1 MIARVLE
8 EEIQKRFFS
17 GKAIV
22 ITGPRQA
29 GKTTLIENLIKSANQ
44 ETIYFN
50 GDDPVLS
57 RMLNRPNTE
66 QIRNLIGKNKIIF
79 IDEAQKIPEIG
90 ITAKIIVDQFK
101 EVQLILSGSSSF
113 DLMEKTQEPLTG
125 RKWSFNLWPVNWQE
139 WQEYSGYVKAE
150 QDLEN
155 RLVYGF
161 YPDVLIH
168 PEDQQ
173 IILKELVSSYLYKD
187 VLNYARI
194 KKPQVLQNLVHALA
208 LQVGS
213 EVSFP
218 EIASLIGIDQK
229 TVRNYI
235 DVLEKAFI
243 LFSLHAYSTNQRD
256 EIKTNRKIYFYDNGV
271 RNVVAGLLQPLALR
285 TDIGILWENFL
296 ISERIKFLSYHG
308 MMAGQYFWRTKQQ
321 QEIDY
326 VEIIN
331 GQVFGYEFK
340 WNQKRTAR
348 FPSTF
353 TSKYQS
359 VNSVINRENFRN
371 FLLSDKPVDEKK

>member
-1 MIARVLE
+1 MIARLLE
-8 EEIQKRFFS
+8 AEIRKRLFS
-17 GKAIV
+17 GKAVV

-29 GKTTLIENLIKSANQ
+29 GKTTLIENLIKFANQ
-44 ETIYFN
+44 ETLTFN
-50 GDDPVLS
+50 GDDPTSS
-57 RMLNRPNTE
+57 RILNRSNTE
-66 QIRNLIGKNKIIF
+66 QIRNMIGRNKIIF

-113 DLMEKTQEPLTG
+113 DLMELTQEPLTG
-125 RKWSFNLWPVNWQE
+125 RKWSFNLWPLSWQE
-139 WQEYSGYVKAE
+139 WQEYTGYVKAE

-161 YPDVLIH
+161 YPDVLTH

-173 IILKELVSSYLYKD
+173 IILKDLVSSYLYKD
-187 VLNYARI
+187 VLSYARI

-218 EIASLIGIDQK
+218 EIASFIGIDQK
-229 TVRNYI
+229 TVRNYV

-271 RNVVAGLLQPLALR
+271 RNVVAGLLQPFQMR
-285 TDIGILWENFL
+285 SDIGALWENFL
-296 ISERIKFLSYHG
+296 ISERTKYLSYHG
-308 MMAGQYFWRTKQQ
+308 IMANQYFWRTKQQ

-331 GQVFGYEFK
+331 GQVFGFEFK
-340 WNQKRTAR
+340 WNEKRKAR
-348 FPSTF
+348 FPKTF
-353 TSKYQS
+353 TTNYQS
-359 VNSVINRENFRN
+359 INSVINRENFRE
-371 FLLSDKPVDEKK
+371 FLLSDKSIHT

>member
-1 MIARVLE
+1 MIARIIE
-8 EEIQKRFFS
+8 PAIRKRFFA

-22 ITGPRQA
+22 ITGPRQV
-29 GKTTLIENLIKSANQ
+29 GKTTLIENLIQSTQQ
-44 ETIYFN
+44 ETLYFN
-50 GDDPVLS
+50 GDDPTSS

-66 QIRNLIGKNKIIF
+66 QIRNMIGKNKIIF

-139 WQEYSGYVKAE
+139 WQDHSGYIKAE

-161 YPDVLIH
+161 YPDVLMH

-194 KKPQVLQNLVHALA
+194 KKPEVLQNLVHALA

-213 EVSFP
+213 EISFP

-235 DVLEKAFI
+235 DILEKAFI
-243 LFSLHAYSTNQRD
+243 LFSLKAYSTNRRD

-271 RNVVAGLLQPLALR
+271 RNVVTGLLQPFQIR
-285 TDIGILWENFL
+285 SDIGVLWENFL
-296 ISERIKFLSYHG
+296 MSERIKFLHYSGIYVR
-308 MMAGQYFWRTKQQ
+308 QYFWRTKQQ

-326 VEIIN
+326 VEDIN
-331 GQVFGYEFK
+331 GQIYGYEFK
-340 WNQKRTAR
+340 WNEKRNVR
-348 FPSTF
+348 FSKTF
-353 TSKYQS
+353 TTNY
-359 VNSVINRENFRN
+359 NAINTPINRINFRD
-371 FLLSDKPVDEKK
+371 FVMASH